1 MAKRE
6 SSLKNMISTL
16 LVITL
21 VASAAL
27 AGVYN
32 LTKEPIAAATKKKT
46 ENAIKEV
53 IPPFDRLERFA
64 VMPSDGPDSLIL
76 YKGYKGDSIVGTAV
90 QTYTY
95 KGFSGYISIMVG
107 FNADGSINDIAVLE
121 HKETPG
127 LGTKMAEPKF
137 KDQFKNLN
145 IAQLTNQKV
154 KVTKDQGTIEAITAA
169 TISSRAFCDA
179 VQRAWE
185 NQKKGGEK

>member
-6 SSLKNMISTL
+6 SSLTNMISTL
-16 LVITL
+16 LIITF

-32 LTKEPIAAATKKKT
+32 LTKEPIAAAARIKT
-46 ENAIKEV
+46 ENAIRQV
-53 IPPFDRLERFA
+53 IPPFDRLERMA
-64 VMPSDGPDSLIL
+64 MMPADGPDSLIL
-76 YKGYKGDSIVGTAV
+76 YRGFKGDSLVGTAV
-90 QTYTY
+90 QTYSY
-95 KGFSGYISIMVG
+95 KGFSGYIGIMVG

-145 IAQLTNQKV
+145 IAQLTGQTV